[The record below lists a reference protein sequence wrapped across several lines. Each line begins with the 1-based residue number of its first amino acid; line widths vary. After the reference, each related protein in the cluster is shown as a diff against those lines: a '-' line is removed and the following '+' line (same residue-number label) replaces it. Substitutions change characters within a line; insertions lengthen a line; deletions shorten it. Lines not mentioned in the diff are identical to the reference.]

1 MRPMLPILSYQD
13 LKMLGDFYKALEDIE
28 HKIKSQ
34 TVTPKDEQFLT
45 ALEVFHKNWLKDQ

>member
-1 MRPMLPILSYQD
+1 MLPILSYQD
-13 LKMLGDFYKALEDIE
+13 LAMLDDIFKALENIE

-34 TVTPKDEQFLT
+34 TLTPNDEQFLT